1 MTKAQLERRYEYLLL
16 QLKVINQLAEEQNL
30 SDKKMWENLGAI
42 TYYSRAKNIKENLQ
56 FIEDFNESYNFFNKT
71 MNIDD
76 YKF

>member
-30 SDKKMWENLGAI
+30 SDKEIWEHLGAI
-42 TYYSRAKNIKENLQ
+42 TYYSRAKTIKKNLQ
-56 FIEDFNESYNFFNKT
+56 FIEDYNESYNFFNKT

>member
-30 SDKKMWENLGAI
+30 SDKEIWENLGAI